1 MQILEDFLIKRDKGY
16 YCTYGDFYIDPL
28 YPVKHAIIS
37 HGHGD
42 HASAGHELIY
52 CTEPT
57 AAFIKHRFSKQ
68 PESSFLITQFNV
80 KFEINGVEIYL
91 FPAGHIL
98 GSAQIL
104 MIYKDVRYL
113 YTGDYKLQADCTC
126 EAIEIIQADVLITE
140 TTFANPAI
148 IHPDPETE
156 IEKLNVEGN
165 IMLGCYSLG
174 KAQRLTALLNQYCP
188 QKEILVHHNI
198 LPFHKI
204 YDQFNPG
211 QLKYAVYNRKSMK
224 IGEKNKIYLVPP
236 FTFNH
241 YRRAKDVLRVF
252 ASGWKGLQTQNDIS
266 LYISDHVDWD
276 DILNYIALV
285 KPKAIWTLHGDGR
298 QLHQYFDDRIKIRDI
313 HSQTFLSD
321 YC

>member
-1 MQILEDFLIKRDKGY
+1 MQILEDFLVKREKGY

-28 YPVKHAIIS
+28 YPVKHAIVS

-42 HASAGHELIY
+42 HASAGHEFIY
-52 CTEPT
+52 CTKPT

-68 PESSFLITQFNV
+68 PDSSFIIT
-80 KFEINGVEIYL
+80 KFKTCFEVNGVEIYL

-104 MIYKDVRYL
+104 MIYKGVRYL
-113 YTGDYKLQADCTC
+113 YTGDYKLQVDPTC

-140 TTFANPAI
+140 TTFANPEI
-148 IHPDPETE
+148 RHPDPIAE
-156 IEKLNVEGN
+156 IDKLRVEEN

-174 KAQRLTALLNQYCP
+174 KAQRLTAMLNQQCP

-204 YDQFNPG
+204 YEQFIPG
-211 QLKYAVYNRKSMK
+211 LLKYSIYNRKSMK
-224 IGEKNKIYLVPP
+224 TGEKNKIYLVPP

-241 YRRAKDVLRVF
+241 YRRATNVLRVF
-252 ASGWKGLQTQNDIS
+252 ASGWKGLQVQNDIS
-266 LYISDHVDWD
+266 LYISDHVDWS
-276 DILNYIALV
+276 DILRYIMIV

-298 QLHQYFDDRIKIRDI
+298 KLHHYFDGNIIIRDI
-313 HSQTFLSD
+313 NTQTFLPD